1 MYNIGLI
8 GIGYWGPNI
17 ARSMDLTGRARI
29 RWLCDLNEVRATA
42 LRDRYPQAR
51 ITTKPQDVFKDPTVH
66 AVAIATPVNSHFE
79 LAMQA
84 LRAGKHI
91 LVEKPITVNLDQAI
105 RLARFAKETKR
116 LLMVGH
122 VFEYNAT
129 IRALKDILDSGEIGD
144 VYYLSF
150 ERTNLGPVRTDV
162 NALWDLATHDVS
174 IMCDLLDCAPLTVTA
189 RGECYLNAGIE
200 DVVFATFGF
209 PNSVIAHVHASW
221 LNPRKVRQLT
231 VVGSKKMVVWDDLD
245 LHAPI
250 KIYDKRIEMP
260 SLDEGHITDT
270 FMAYKT
276 ACVDGGMSTPRVT
289 LNQPLKAE
297 CEHFVE
303 CLDKGMQP
311 RSDTYSGLRVV
322 ASLEAA
328 MRSARHGSLLTPVVV
343 PTQADLNL
351 QTEPATARPSDAVR
365 THVATAGR

>member
-17 ARSMDLTGRARI
+17 ARSMELTERARI
-29 RWLCDLNEVRATA
+29 RWLCDVNEVRAKA
-42 LRDRYPQAR
+42 LRPRYPYAR
-51 ITTKPQDVFKDPTVH
+51 VTTNPQDVFEDPKVH
-66 AVAIATPVNSHFE
+66 AVVIATPVRSHFE
-79 LAMQA
+79 LAMLA
-84 LRAGKHI
+84 LHAGKHV

-105 RLARFAKETKR
+105 RLARFAGETKR

-129 IRALKDILDSGEIGD
+129 IRALKDIIDSSEIGD

-162 NALWDLATHDVS
+162 NALWDLATHDIS

-209 PNSVIAHVHASW
+209 SNCVIAHVHASW

-245 LHAPI
+245 LKAPI
-250 KIYDKRIEMP
+250 KIYDKRVEM
-260 SLDEGHITDT
+260 LRLEEGPITDT

-276 ACVDGGMSTPRVT
+276 ACVDGGVSIPRVL

-297 CEHFVE
+297 CDHFVE
-303 CLDKGMQP
+303 CLDRGTQP
-311 RSDTYSGLRVV
+311 RSDAYSGLRVV
-322 ASLEAA
+322 ASIEAA
-328 MRSARHGSLLTPVVV
+328 MRSARHGCLMTSVVV
-343 PTQADLNL
+343 PTPEDLNL
-351 QTEPATARPSDAVR
+351 HDRASD
-365 THVATAGR
+365 